1 MLLRAYSI
9 SMNAKMTPE
18 QRSVW
23 QRPYASCHERTTLR
37 IICILPISQTNTHS
51 QWKIKEQLLKSHQG
65 LKQDGLNLHHSS
77 GPLIWFLLYN
87 PALNYTENNE
97 KSLGALI
104 ILVKHTE
111 SAFQETKSCFT

>member
-18 QRSVW
+18 QRSAR
-23 QRPYASCHERTTLR
+23 QRSYASCHERTTLC

-51 QWKIKEQLLKSHQG
+51 QWKIKESLLKSHQK
-65 LKQDGLNLHHSS
+65 LKQDGQNLHHSS

-87 PALNYTENNE
+87 PALNYIECNE

-104 ILVKHTE
+104 ILFKHTE
-111 SAFQETKSCFT
+111 SAFQETKSHFA